1 MKNMK
6 IILTIVLAVL
16 ILSPISSFAAFSGNN
31 NFTYTGTTADVV
43 TLMWNAPVGY
53 QTGDVFEIQLKNKER
68 NTVVNIPETTALTKT
83 FKCPKTGHWTVYIR
97 SKRLVG
103 STWEF
108 STWVNSTD
116 VTVAT
121 VDGQPRAWWL
131 FTWVAGTGP
140 IQ

>member
-1 MKNMK
+1 MK
-6 IILTIVLAVL
+6 IKNTVLTIALAIL
-16 ILSPISSFAAFSGNN
+16 ILSPVLSFASFSGNSN
-31 NFTYTGTTADVV
+31 YTYTGTTADVV
-43 TLMWNAPVGY
+43 TLAWNAPVGY
-53 QTGDVFEIQLKNKER
+53 QIGDVFEIQIRNIER
-68 NTVVNIPETTALTKT
+68 NIIRNIPETTALTKT
-83 FKCPKTGHWTVYIR
+83 FKCLKTGHWTVYIR

-108 STWVNSTD
+108 SEWVNSTD
-116 VTVAT
+116 ITVAT